1 MGVATTGT
9 EIYLTK
15 MAQKESSYARHHG
28 PSGINHDALTR
39 MKSIEGQIHGVQKMI
54 ENERYCMEIV
64 DQISAIRAALAKVS
78 ESVLRRHIETCV
90 VEDLRHGTPEQQDQV
105 IQELMDAIAKR
116 VR

>member
-1 MGVATTGT
+1 MEQTTITPNVTG
-9 EIYLTK
+9 
-15 MAQKESSYARHHG
+15 YARSSG
-28 PSGINHDALTR
+28 PHGINQDALTR
-39 MKSIEGQIHGVQKMI
+39 LKSIEGQVRGIQKMI

-90 VEDLRHGTPEQQDQV
+90 VEDLRDGSPEQQDQV